1 LKVEKMMR
9 VGLEGKVELAC
20 LLGRHDTIG
29 IDCVALCVNQLLCS
43 GVHPS
48 EVRSRLTV
56 GKKVICLKGA
66 IKASLEEGCQI
77 AGCALEGP
85 EPFPE
90 DAEVPESSYLLDAS
104 AIGEK
109 GDDLILAGAAPVQ
122 GDLVVGLCS
131 AGVHADGFPIIRE
144 LFMTGKT
151 DLSAYIPEFSRT
163 LGDELLRPTRIYAPA
178 LDCLRRRGVHIKAA
192 SHIVGGLYASIPRML
207 PVGLTARIETAT
219 FPASP
224 VFEMIAGKGKISDEE
239 MYHTF
244 NMGIGMAIIVAQQD
258 VGLVKDILCCG
269 GERNYI
275 IGSLV
280 KGSKDVELL

>member
-1 LKVEKMMR
+1 MKVEKMMR

-29 IDCVALCVNQLLCS
+29 IDCVALCVNELLCS

-48 EVRSRLTV
+48 RVISRLTV
-56 GKKVICLKGA
+56 GNKMARLKGA

-77 AGCALEGP
+77 AGCTLEGP
-85 EPFPE
+85 EPFHE
-90 DAEVPESSYLLDAS
+90 DAEVPESSYLLDAA

-109 GDDLILAGAAPVQ
+109 DDSLISAGPAPAP
-122 GDLVVGLCS
+122 GDLVLGLWS

-144 LFMTGKT
+144 LFMTGKA

-178 LDCLRRRGVHIKAA
+178 LDCLRRRGVHIRAA
-192 SHIVGGLYASIPRML
+192 SHIVGGLYESIPRML

-224 VFEMIAGKGKISDEE
+224 VFDMIASRGHISDEE
-239 MYHTF
+239 MYHIF
-244 NMGIGMAIIVAQQD
+244 NMGIGMAIVVAQQD
-258 VGLVKDILCCG
+258 VGVVKDILCCG

-280 KGSKDVELL
+280 KGNKGVELL